1 MKGKFI
7 TLEGIEGSGK
17 STSLEDI
24 ANTLDQKSID
34 YILTKEP
41 GSGSLGKELRSLLL
55 SNDNKISGEVELLL
69 MMADRKNHLDS
80 LVIPNLNNGNW
91 VISDRYLDSTY
102 AYQGGGRKMDFA
114 LIDELSNSLNLPAP
128 DLTILFDLPV
138 EIALE
143 RAKQRANLDRF
154 EKEPID
160 FHNRIRNVYKSRAV
174 EDPKR
179 IKIIDSSVSFQE
191 VKEQVVYCLLYTS
204 DAADD
209 LL

>member
-1 MKGKFI
+1 MEGKFI

-17 STSLEDI
+17 STSLKDI
-24 ANTLDQKSID
+24 SNTLEQKSID
-34 YILTKEP
+34 YIVTKEP
-41 GSGSLGKELRSLLL
+41 GSGSLGKDLRSLLL
-55 SNDNKISGEVELLL
+55 NNDNKISGQVELLL

-80 LVIPNLNNGNW
+80 LVIPNLNDGNW

-102 AYQGGGRKMDFA
+102 AYQGGGREMDFA

-160 FHNRIRNVYKSRAV
+160 FHNRIRNVYKSRAM

-179 IKIIDSSVSFQE
+179 IKIVDSSMSFQE
-191 VKEQVVYCLLYTS
+191 VKDQVVCIVSQFLNE
-204 DAADD
+204 
-209 LL
+209 

>member
-1 MKGKFI
+1 MEGKFI

-17 STSLEDI
+17 STSLKDI
-24 ANTLDQKSID
+24 SYTLDQKSID
-34 YILTKEP
+34 YIVTKEP
-41 GSGSLGKELRSLLL
+41 GSGSLGKDLRSLLL
-55 SNDNKISGEVELLL
+55 NNDNKISGQVELLL

-102 AYQGGGRKMDFA
+102 AYQGGGREMDFA

-160 FHNRIRNVYKSRAV
+160 FHNRIRNVYKSRAM

-179 IKIIDSSVSFQE
+179 IKIVDSSVSFQE
-191 VKEQVVYCLLYTS
+191 VKDQVVCIVSQFLNE
-204 DAADD
+204 
-209 LL
+209 

>member
-1 MKGKFI
+1 MEGKFI

-17 STSLEDI
+17 STSLKDI
-24 ANTLDQKSID
+24 SNTLDQKSID
-34 YILTKEP
+34 YIVTKEP
-41 GSGSLGKELRSLLL
+41 GSGSLGKDLRSLLL
-55 SNDNKISGEVELLL
+55 NNDNKISGQVELLL

-160 FHNRIRNVYKSRAV
+160 FHNRIRNVYKSRAMQ
-174 EDPKR
+174 DPKR
-179 IKIIDSSVSFQE
+179 IKIVDSSVSFQE
-191 VKEQVVYCLLYTS
+191 VKDQVVCIVSQFLNE
-204 DAADD
+204 
-209 LL
+209 

>member
-17 STSLEDI
+17 STSLEHI
-24 ANTLDQKSID
+24 ANTLDKKSID

-41 GSGSLGKELRSLLL
+41 GSGSLGNELRSLLL
-55 SNDNKISGEVELLL
+55 SSDNKISGEVELLL

-80 LVIPNLNNGNW
+80 LVIPNLKNGIW

-102 AYQGGGRKMDFA
+102 AYQGGGRKMDVA
-114 LIDELSNSLNLPAP
+114 LIDELSSSLNLLAP

-160 FHNRIRNVYKSRAV
+160 FHNRIRNTYRLRAE
-174 EDPKR
+174 EDSKR
-179 IKIIDSSVSFQE
+179 IKIVDSSVSFKE
-191 VKEQVVYCLLYTS
+191 VKAQVEYIISQFLNE
-204 DAADD
+204 
-209 LL
+209 